1 LSSLK
6 AFTPSDS
13 AQRINPTVIPFGKRE
28 KRKRNKEER
37 KRMKNKKE
45 EKRER
50 EKRNQDETSTP
61 AKELLKRN

>member
-1 LSSLK
+1 MSSLK

-13 AQRINPTVIPFGKRE
+13 AQRINPTTVIPFGKRE

-45 EKRER
+45 EKKKIHKQKNKKKTEQ
-50 EKRNQDETSTP
+50 EE
-61 AKELLKRN
+61 